1 MPNASTSF
9 FGWVAFL
16 LEKYGML
23 FLRGTGMTLLIALT
37 GTALGFALGLL
48 VAIIRTI
55 ALPEKKKTGSNVG
68 VILRRGLLRLA
79 QLLMNVYIQVFRGTP
94 MIVQAV
100 VIYYGAQY
108 AGVYMDTTFAAIF
121 IISINTGAYMA
132 EIIRGGI
139 VSVDKGQF
147 EAAHAI
153 GMTHWQTMTTV
164 VLPQAIRNILPS
176 VGNELIVNI
185 KDSSVLNVISVS
197 ELFFQAKSA
206 AGTYY
211 RYFEVYF
218 IIAVIY
224 LILTLSVSAILR
236 AVEKKMDGPDN
247 YVIHGSQS
255 DSRADIKVSVE
266 NEKEAVKRWKG
277 EVTCI
282 IGSSGSGKS
291 TLLRCINLLETPDE
305 GQILYHGE
313 DILSGAVN
321 MPRYHAKVGMVFQQF
336 NLFGNMDVLN
346 NCVTGQMKVLHRTRE
361 ESVENAM
368 KYLEKVGMSA
378 YINAKPRQLS
388 GGQKQRVAI
397 ARALAMDP
405 EVILFDEPTSALDP
419 EMVGEVLSVMQK
431 LAQEGLTMLVVT
443 HEMGFARAV
452 ASEVVFMDQGV
463 ICEHGDPKD
472 VLGAPKTERLKAFL
486 ASML

>member
-1 MPNASTSF
+1 MPTASTSF

-16 LEKYGML
+16 LQKYGTL

-37 GTALGFALGLL
+37 GTVLGFLIGLL
-48 VAIIRTI
+48 VAIVRTI
-55 ALPEKKKTGSNVG
+55 AMPRSRDP
-68 VILRRGLLRLA
+68 RRQSSAERVSLAVRRTLLRA
-79 QLLMNVYIQVFRGTP
+79 VQILMNVYIQVFRGTP

-176 VGNELIVNI
+176 VGNEFIVNI

-206 AGTYY
+206 AGAYY

-218 IIAVIY
+218 IIACIY
-224 LILTLSVSAILR
+224 LVLTLSVSRIL
-236 AVEKKMDGPDN
+236 AWVERRMDGPDN

-255 DSRADIKVSVE
+255 DSRAEIVVSVE
-266 NEKEAVKRWKG
+266 NEKEATKSWK
-277 EVTCI
+277 V
-282 IGSSGSGKS
+282 
-291 TLLRCINLLETPDE
+291 
-305 GQILYHGE
+305 
-313 DILSGAVN
+313 
-321 MPRYHAKVGMVFQQF
+321 
-336 NLFGNMDVLN
+336 
-346 NCVTGQMKVLHRTRE
+346 
-361 ESVENAM
+361 
-368 KYLEKVGMSA
+368 
-378 YINAKPRQLS
+378 
-388 GGQKQRVAI
+388 
-397 ARALAMDP
+397 
-405 EVILFDEPTSALDP
+405 
-419 EMVGEVLSVMQK
+419 
-431 LAQEGLTMLVVT
+431 
-443 HEMGFARAV
+443 
-452 ASEVVFMDQGV
+452 
-463 ICEHGDPKD
+463 
-472 VLGAPKTERLKAFL
+472 
-486 ASML
+486 